1 LGSERPF
8 AAPRLTVVRETMART
23 PARSKDLNHDDI
35 IGCRQGFRSAPEMAS
50 APRRAS
56 GPLVV
61 RVSQPRGAE
70 PGSIY
75 RARKCAVSHLCNS
88 CTRGQN
94 TCSQYWLAVLSVF
107 RRDELEV
114 LDEPSRSAY
123 GRTIE
128 RRTHVNRSG
137 DIRITVRDER
147 YNAGSRT
154 LRARSSWRIVV
165 AESVNRK
172 TSAKEITVHESW
184 YPDRSPRRGRL
195 HLIHSLFIQS
205 TCVLAGRA
213 NLETVKRLST
223 MGNLAQRRAAQV
235 RWLKTAMENME
246 AALDGSA
253 ETRQICFAKLMD
265 T

>member
-1 LGSERPF
+1 
-8 AAPRLTVVRETMART
+8 
-23 PARSKDLNHDDI
+23 
-35 IGCRQGFRSAPEMAS
+35 MAS

-88 CTRGQN
+88 CTRGQ
-94 TCSQYWLAVLSVF
+94 YWLAVLSVF

-137 DIRITVRDER
+137 DIRLTVRDER

-165 AESVNRK
+165 ADPLAFWLDER
-172 TSAKEITVHESW
+172 TSGQYVLEHQIAVAILTLTIFFWCHEPGEGGWIWRTRYFS
-184 YPDRSPRRGRL
+184 S
-195 HLIHSLFIQS
+195 
-205 TCVLAGRA
+205 A
-213 NLETVKRLST
+213 

-246 AALDGSA
+246 AAVDGSA